1 MLTIPL
7 YLYSL
12 LHLLSSTAATTPPYT
27 PTDYFLLNCGS
38 SSNAMS
44 QDRRSWQGDA
54 TSKFSP
60 SNIGTT
66 SSPST
71 ATQQD
76 SSVTGIPF
84 LTARI
89 FTSKFT
95 YTFPVSSG
103 PKFIRLYFY
112 PANYSNFDRSKSYF
126 SVTAANYTLLTN
138 FSAFL
143 TVSALSPPD
152 YTLIKE
158 FIVSVRDTQKL
169 DITFNPSPNSYA
181 FINGIEV
188 VSIPNNF
195 YMKGDLNPIPLV
207 GSQQSFYI
215 NNNTALETLYRLNVG
230 GNDVSVN
237 DDTGMYRTW
246 HQDEPY
252 IYDGAVSL
260 VPHLDVP
267 IRYTSETPNYTA
279 PAIVYTTAR
288 TMGKDPNVNVKYNLT
303 WIFTVDSGFRYLAR
317 LHFCEFLQD
326 VTKER
331 ERIFSVYMNNQTAV
345 QEVDVI
351 NLSGGNGIPVFRDYV
366 LLFPPVDVLRS
377 KVDLWLALHPN
388 VDSKPKYA
396 DAILNGLEIFKLSQ
410 PDGSLAGPN
419 PEYVPAPPA
428 LYPKLPGK
436 QNSKTSSSLVVAV
449 AGGVI
454 GGVFLIS
461 VIGFLIFRRR
471 RRVRDSG
478 ASVVKSSWVQFSI
491 SHTSKSTKTNAS
503 TLPSNLCR
511 HFSLAELKSAT
522 LDFKKDFVIGKGGFG
537 YVYKG
542 FIDNGT
548 STVAIKRLH
557 PSSSQGAREFRTEIE
572 MLSKLRHRHLVAL
585 IGYCD
590 DNGEMI
596 LVYDYMANGTLRDHL
611 YKSDNPPLS
620 WKQRLEICIGAA
632 HGLHYLHTGA
642 KHMIIHR
649 DVKSTNILLDEKWV
663 AKFSDFGLSKIG
675 PTNVAQSHVS
685 TVVKGS
691 FGYVDPEYYRR
702 QQLTEKS
709 DVYSFGVVLLEVLCG
724 RPAIVTG
731 LEKEQVSLAEWGRK
745 CWREGTV
752 DQIVDPHLTGQIVP
766 HCLKKFG
773 EIFESCLCDTGIER
787 PAMGDVIWS
796 LEFALQLQE
805 IGEGNINGEDGL
817 MSPSDPLLLARKTT
831 TDDDDDM
838 LFSTSHSNETGTST
852 AESGARSGSS
862 FGSHQI
868 VVFSEI
874 LNPNGREEEAIG
886 TEKPVLGMQK
896 QSNSRLSKCLPGG
909 SVLALLCPLLFITLL
924 TIIIFT
930 SSVSYPHFILNSAT
944 NNSDFQPVLPH
955 SLQNQISHLQTQL
968 GVLLERLHSETSEP
982 KTISKFSDKVLAIA
996 ISIAKLAETL
1006 SGLYS
1011 NSPNSR
1017 NEASN
1022 VEEDLS
1028 EPKESEV
1035 EEGSV
1040 PGKVF
1045 NSAELHSYIL
1055 PKPNRINGKKNFL
1068 GLEAINPSIGLGCVG
1083 MASNTDR
1090 FMTYKMYSTCPDDW
1104 DLAQKLVV
1112 SGCEPIPRRWCYSK
1126 SPQHYNK
1133 PLPVKRLYLSL
1144 PTNES
1149 LSAEFT
1155 IGEVLSLKPVEI
1167 RVGLD
1172 FSPTTGTFAAIMGE
1186 KNVTIASATLN
1197 LGAPFNEV
1205 IALSLRGLLP
1215 LYVSV
1220 DSRLPFFDNTL
1231 DIVHS
1236 TLFLDGWIGIEL
1248 LQFVLFD
1255 WDGVVRP
1262 KGEWTSSFVRRK
1274 I

>member
-1 MLTIPL
+1 MTSQLQLPVWNTSNTLIFNTPSMLTIAL

-38 SSNAMS
+38 SSNATS
-44 QDRRSWQGDA
+44 QDGRSWDGDA

-60 SNIGTT
+60 SNIDTT
-66 SSPST
+66 SSTSN

-112 PANYSNFDRSKSYF
+112 PATYSNLDRSISYF
-126 SVTAANYTLLTN
+126 SVTATNYTLLTN

-143 TVSALSPPD
+143 TVSALVPQQSF
-152 YTLIKE
+152 LVKE
-158 FIVSVRDTQKL
+158 FILNVRDTQKL

-195 YMKGDLNPIPLV
+195 YMKGNLNPITLV
-207 GSQQSFYI
+207 GSEQHYYI
-215 NNNTALETLYRLNVG
+215 DNNAALETLYRLNVG

-237 DDTGMYRTW
+237 DDTGMYRAW
-246 HQDEPY
+246 HQDDPY
-252 IYDGAVSL
+252 IYAQVFGFT
-260 VPHLDVP
+260 PHRDVP
-267 IRYTSETPNYTA
+267 IRYTNETPNYTA
-279 PAIVYTTAR
+279 PKTVYTTAR
-288 TMGKDPNVNVKYNLT
+288 TMGNDSHINLQYNLT
-303 WIFTVDSGFRYLAR
+303 WIFTVDSGFQYLAR
-317 LHFCEFLQD
+317 LHFCEFVPE
-326 VTKER
+326 VTTEHD
-331 ERIFSVYMNNQTAV
+331 RIFSVYMNNQTAD

-351 NLSGGNGIPVFRDYV
+351 HLSGGQGIPVFKDYV
-366 LLFPPVDVLRS
+366 LSVPDVDGLRS
-377 KVDLWLALHPN
+377 KVDLWLAMHPN
-388 VDSKPKYA
+388 VDSKPGFA
-396 DAILNGLEIFKLSQ
+396 DAILNGLEIFKLNRS
-410 PDGSLAGPN
+410 DGSLAGPN
-419 PEYVPAPPA
+419 PEYFPAPPA
-428 LYPKLPGK
+428 PYPKLPGK
-436 QNSKTSSSLVVAV
+436 HNSKTSSSLVVAVAV

-522 LDFKKDFVIGKGGFG
+522 LNFKKDFVIGTGGFG

-542 FIDNGT
+542 YIDNGT

-632 HGLHYLHTGA
+632 RGLHYLHTGA

-702 QQLTEKS
+702 QKLTEKS
-709 DVYSFGVVLLEVLCG
+709 DVYSFGVVLLEMLCG

-752 DQIVDPHLTGQIVP
+752 DQIVDPHLMGQIVP
-766 HCLKKFG
+766 ACLKKFG
-773 EIFESCLCDTGIER
+773 EIFESCLRDTGIER

-805 IGEGNINGEDGL
+805 IAERNINGEDRL
-817 MSPSDPLLLARKTT
+817 MSPSDPLLQARKTT
-831 TDDDDDM
+831 IDDDDDM
-838 LFSTSHSNETGTST
+838 LFSTSQSNGTGTST
-852 AESGARSGSS
+852 GESGARSGNS
-862 FGSHQI
+862 FSSHQT

-874 LNPNGREEEAIG
+874 MNPNGRGRRSKRHRKTCLSNAE
-886 TEKPVLGMQK
+886 TK
-896 QSNSRLSKCLPGG
+896 QLQALKMPLPGG

-924 TIIIFT
+924 TIIMFT

-944 NNSDFQPVLPH
+944 NNSDFQPVLPN

-968 GVLLERLHSETSEP
+968 GVLLEQLHSETSEP
-982 KTISKFSDKVLAIA
+982 KAISKFSDQVLAIA

-1006 SGLYS
+1006 SGLY
-1011 NSPNSR
+1011 NNAPNSS
-1017 NEASN
+1017 NESSN
-1022 VEEDLS
+1022 VEEGLS

-1045 NSAELHSYIL
+1045 NSAELHSYIS

-1090 FMTYKMYSTCPDDW
+1090 FVTYKMYSTCPDDW

-1112 SGCEPIPRRWCYSK
+1112 SGCEPIPRRRCFSK
-1126 SPQHYNK
+1126 SPQHYK
-1133 PLPVKRLYLSL
+1133 PLPVKRLYLS
-1144 PTNES
+1144 
-1149 LSAEFT
+1149 
-1155 IGEVLSLKPVEI
+1155 
-1167 RVGLD
+1167 
-1172 FSPTTGTFAAIMGE
+1172 
-1186 KNVTIASATLN
+1186 
-1197 LGAPFNEV
+1197 
-1205 IALSLRGLLP
+1205 
-1215 LYVSV
+1215 
-1220 DSRLPFFDNTL
+1220 
-1231 DIVHS
+1231 
-1236 TLFLDGWIGIEL
+1236 
-1248 LQFVLFD
+1248 
-1255 WDGVVRP
+1255 
-1262 KGEWTSSFVRRK
+1262 
-1274 I
+1274 

>member
-1 MLTIPL
+1 MLTLAL

-12 LHLLSSTAATTPPYT
+12 LHLLSSTAVKTPPYT

-38 SSNAMS
+38 SSNATS
-44 QDRRSWQGDA
+44 QDGRRWDGDA

-76 SSVTGIPF
+76 SSVTDTPF
-84 LTARI
+84 LNARI

-95 YTFPVSSG
+95 YTLPVSSG

-143 TVSALSPPD
+143 TVPALVPKQSF
-152 YTLIKE
+152 LIKE
-158 FIVSVRDTQKL
+158 FIVNVRDTQKL
-169 DITFNPSPNSYA
+169 DITFNPSPYSYA

-195 YMKGDLNPIPLV
+195 YMKGDLKPIPLV

-215 NNNTALETLYRLNVG
+215 DNNTALETLYRLNVG
-230 GNDVSVN
+230 GKDVSVN

-246 HQDEPY
+246 HLDDPY
-252 IYDGAVSL
+252 IGTAVGL
-260 VPHLDVP
+260 VPHREVP
-267 IRYTSETPNYTA
+267 ILYTNETPNYTA
-279 PAIVYTTAR
+279 PVTVYTTAR
-288 TMGKDPNVNVKYNLT
+288 TMGHDVQINLQYNLT
-303 WIFTVDSGFRYLAR
+303 WIFTVDSGFWYLAR
-317 LHFCEFLQD
+317 LHFCEFQLE
-326 VTKER
+326 VTR
-331 ERIFSVYMNNQTAV
+331 GNVRVFSVYMNNQTADP
-345 QEVDVI
+345 EVDVI
-351 NLSGGNGIPVFRDYV
+351 LLSGGNGIPVFKDYV
-366 LLFPPVDVLRS
+366 LWVPPVDGLRS
-377 KVDLWLALHPN
+377 KVDLWLAMHPN
-388 VDSKPKYA
+388 MDSKPWSA
-396 DAILNGLEIFKLSQ
+396 DAILNGLEIFKLNQS
-410 PDGSLAGPN
+410 DGSLAGPN
-419 PEYVPAPPA
+419 PKYVPVPPA
-428 LYPKLPGK
+428 PYPKLPGK
-436 QNSKTSSSLVVAV
+436 QINKTSSSLVVAV

-471 RRVRDSG
+471 RRERDSDG
-478 ASVVKSSWVQFSI
+478 SVVKSSWVQFSI

-522 LDFKKDFVIGKGGFG
+522 LDFKKDFVIGTGGFG

-542 FIDNGT
+542 YIDNGT

-590 DNGEMI
+590 YNGEMI

-632 HGLHYLHTGA
+632 RGLHYLHTGG

-675 PTNVAQSHVS
+675 PTNVGQSHVS

-702 QQLTEKS
+702 QKLTEKS

-766 HCLKKFG
+766 DCLKKFG
-773 EIFESCLCDTGIER
+773 EIFENCLRDTGIER

-805 IGEGNINGEDGL
+805 IAERNINGEDGL
-817 MSPSDPLLLARKTT
+817 MSPSDPLLQARKTT

-838 LFSTSHSNETGTST
+838 LFSTSQSNGTGTST
-852 AESGARSGSS
+852 AESGARSGNS
-862 FGSHQI
+862 FSSHQT

-874 LNPNGREEEAIG
+874 MNPNGR
-886 TEKPVLGMQK
+886 
-896 QSNSRLSKCLPGG
+896 
-909 SVLALLCPLLFITLL
+909 
-924 TIIIFT
+924 
-930 SSVSYPHFILNSAT
+930 
-944 NNSDFQPVLPH
+944 
-955 SLQNQISHLQTQL
+955 
-968 GVLLERLHSETSEP
+968 
-982 KTISKFSDKVLAIA
+982 
-996 ISIAKLAETL
+996 
-1006 SGLYS
+1006 
-1011 NSPNSR
+1011 
-1017 NEASN
+1017 
-1022 VEEDLS
+1022 
-1028 EPKESEV
+1028 
-1035 EEGSV
+1035 
-1040 PGKVF
+1040 
-1045 NSAELHSYIL
+1045 
-1055 PKPNRINGKKNFL
+1055 
-1068 GLEAINPSIGLGCVG
+1068 
-1083 MASNTDR
+1083 
-1090 FMTYKMYSTCPDDW
+1090 
-1104 DLAQKLVV
+1104 
-1112 SGCEPIPRRWCYSK
+1112 
-1126 SPQHYNK
+1126 
-1133 PLPVKRLYLSL
+1133 
-1144 PTNES
+1144 
-1149 LSAEFT
+1149 
-1155 IGEVLSLKPVEI
+1155 
-1167 RVGLD
+1167 
-1172 FSPTTGTFAAIMGE
+1172 
-1186 KNVTIASATLN
+1186 
-1197 LGAPFNEV
+1197 
-1205 IALSLRGLLP
+1205 
-1215 LYVSV
+1215 
-1220 DSRLPFFDNTL
+1220 
-1231 DIVHS
+1231 
-1236 TLFLDGWIGIEL
+1236 
-1248 LQFVLFD
+1248 
-1255 WDGVVRP
+1255 
-1262 KGEWTSSFVRRK
+1262 
-1274 I
+1274 

>member
-1 MLTIPL
+1 MLTIAL

-12 LHLLSSTAATTPPYT
+12 LHLLSSTAVTTPPYT

-38 SSNAMS
+38 SSNATS
-44 QDRRSWQGDA
+44 QDHRSWDGDA

-66 SSPST
+66 SSSST
-71 ATQQD
+71 ATEQD
-76 SSVTGIPF
+76 PSVTDIPF

-112 PANYSNFDRSKSYF
+112 PATYSNFDGSKSYF

-143 TVSALSPPD
+143 TVSVLVPRQ

-158 FIVSVRDTQKL
+158 FIVNVRDTQKL
-169 DITFNPSPNSYA
+169 DITFNPSPNSNA

-195 YMKGDLNPIPLV
+195 YMKGDLNPILLV
-207 GSQQSFYI
+207 GSQQPSYI
-215 NNNTALETLYRLNVG
+215 DNNAALETLYRLNVG

-237 DDTGMYRTW
+237 YDTGMYRAW
-246 HQDEPY
+246 YQDNKY
-252 IYDGAVSL
+252 IYGSAVSL
-260 VPHLDVP
+260 VPHLEVP
-267 IRYTSETPNYTA
+267 IRYTNETPNYTA

-288 TMGKDPNVNVKYNLT
+288 TMGQDPHINLQYNLT
-303 WIFTVDSGFRYLAR
+303 WIFTVDSGFSYLAR
-317 LHFCEFLQD
+317 LHFCEFQLE
-326 VTKER
+326 VTRQNER
-331 ERIFSVYMNNQTAV
+331 VFSVYMNNQTAD
-345 QEVDVI
+345 QSVDVI
-351 NLSGGNGIPVFRDYV
+351 YLSGGNGIPVFKDYV
-366 LLFPPVDVLRS
+366 LSVPPVDGLRS
-377 KVDLWLALHPN
+377 KVDLWLAMHPN
-388 VDSKPKYA
+388 MDSKHRYN
-396 DAILNGLEIFKLSQ
+396 DAILNGLEIFKINQS
-410 PDGSLAGPN
+410 DGSLAGPN
-419 PEYVPAPPA
+419 PESGPTPPAP
-428 LYPKLPGK
+428 YPKPLGK

-461 VIGFLIFRRR
+461 VIGFLIFWRR

-478 ASVVKSSWVQFSI
+478 ASVVKSSWVQFS
-491 SHTSKSTKTNAS
+491 HTSKSTETNAS

-522 LDFKKDFVIGKGGFG
+522 LDFKKDFVIGTGGFG

-542 FIDNGT
+542 CIDNGT

-611 YKSDNPPLS
+611 YKSNNPPLS

-632 HGLHYLHTGA
+632 RGLHYLHTGA

-702 QQLTEKS
+702 QKLTEKS

-745 CWREGTV
+745 CWQEGTV

-766 HCLKKFG
+766 DCLKKFG
-773 EIFESCLCDTGIER
+773 EIFESCLRDTGIER

-805 IGEGNINGEDGL
+805 IAERNINGEDGL
-817 MSPSDPLLLARKTT
+817 MSPSDPLLQVRKTM

-838 LFSTSHSNETGTST
+838 LFSVSQSNGTGTST
-852 AESGARSGSS
+852 AESGARSGNS
-862 FGSHQI
+862 FGSHQT

-874 LNPNGREEEAIG
+874 
-886 TEKPVLGMQK
+886 M
-896 QSNSRLSKCLPGG
+896 
-909 SVLALLCPLLFITLL
+909 
-924 TIIIFT
+924 
-930 SSVSYPHFILNSAT
+930 
-944 NNSDFQPVLPH
+944 
-955 SLQNQISHLQTQL
+955 
-968 GVLLERLHSETSEP
+968 
-982 KTISKFSDKVLAIA
+982 
-996 ISIAKLAETL
+996 
-1006 SGLYS
+1006 
-1011 NSPNSR
+1011 
-1017 NEASN
+1017 
-1022 VEEDLS
+1022 
-1028 EPKESEV
+1028 
-1035 EEGSV
+1035 
-1040 PGKVF
+1040 
-1045 NSAELHSYIL
+1045 
-1055 PKPNRINGKKNFL
+1055 
-1068 GLEAINPSIGLGCVG
+1068 NPSG
-1083 MASNTDR
+1083 R
-1090 FMTYKMYSTCPDDW
+1090 
-1104 DLAQKLVV
+1104 
-1112 SGCEPIPRRWCYSK
+1112 
-1126 SPQHYNK
+1126 
-1133 PLPVKRLYLSL
+1133 
-1144 PTNES
+1144 
-1149 LSAEFT
+1149 
-1155 IGEVLSLKPVEI
+1155 
-1167 RVGLD
+1167 
-1172 FSPTTGTFAAIMGE
+1172 
-1186 KNVTIASATLN
+1186 
-1197 LGAPFNEV
+1197 
-1205 IALSLRGLLP
+1205 
-1215 LYVSV
+1215 
-1220 DSRLPFFDNTL
+1220 
-1231 DIVHS
+1231 
-1236 TLFLDGWIGIEL
+1236 
-1248 LQFVLFD
+1248 
-1255 WDGVVRP
+1255 
-1262 KGEWTSSFVRRK
+1262 
-1274 I
+1274 

>member
-1 MLTIPL
+1 MLIIAL

-12 LHLLSSTAATTPPYT
+12 LHLLSSTATTTPPYT

-38 SSNAMS
+38 SSNATS
-44 QDRRSWQGDA
+44 QDGRSWDGDA

-66 SSPST
+66 SSPFT
-71 ATQQD
+71 ATEQD
-76 SSVTGIPF
+76 SSVPGIPF

-112 PANYSNFDRSKSYF
+112 PANHSNFDRSKSYF
-126 SVTAANYTLLTN
+126 SVTTASNTLLTN

-143 TVSALSPPD
+143 TVSALQQH
-152 YTLIKE
+152 TLIKE
-158 FIVSVRDTQKL
+158 FIVNVRDTQKL

-195 YMKGDLNPIPLV
+195 YMKGDPIPLV
-207 GSQQSFYI
+207 GLQQTFNI
-215 NNNTALETLYRLNVG
+215 DNNTALETLYRLNVG

-252 IYDGAVSL
+252 IYGAAVGL
-260 VPHLDVP
+260 VPHLEVP
-267 IRYTSETPNYTA
+267 IRYTNKTPKYTA
-279 PAIVYTTAR
+279 PATVYTTAR
-288 TMGKDPNVNVKYNLT
+288 TMGKDPNMNLKYNLT

-317 LHFCEFLQD
+317 LHFCEFQLE
-326 VTKER
+326 VTTEN
-331 ERIFSVYMNNQTAV
+331 ERIFSVYMNNQTAD

-351 NLSGGNGIPVFRDYV
+351 HLSGGRGIPVFKDYV
-366 LLFPPVDVLRS
+366 LSFPAVDGLRS
-377 KVDLWLALHPN
+377 KVGLWLAMHPN
-388 VDSKPKYA
+388 INSKPMYA
-396 DAILNGLEIFKLSQ
+396 DAILNGLEIFKLNQS
-410 PDGSLAGPN
+410 DGSLAGPN

-428 LYPKLPGK
+428 PYPTPPGK

-454 GGVFLIS
+454 GGVLLIS

-511 HFSLAELKSAT
+511 QFSLAELKSAT
-522 LDFKKDFVIGKGGFG
+522 LNFKKDFVIGTGGFG

-542 FIDNGT
+542 YIDNGT

-632 HGLHYLHTGA
+632 RGLHYLHTGA

-675 PTNVAQSHVS
+675 PTNVAKSHVS

-702 QQLTEKS
+702 QKLTEKS

-766 HCLKKFG
+766 DCLKKFG
-773 EIFESCLCDTGIER
+773 EIFESCLRDTGIER
-787 PAMGDVIWS
+787 PAMSDVIWS

-805 IGEGNINGEDGL
+805 IAERNINGADGL
-817 MSPSDPLLLARKTT
+817 MSPSDPLLQARKTT

-838 LFSTSHSNETGTST
+838 LFSVSQSNGTGTST
-852 AESGARSGSS
+852 VESGARSGGS
-862 FGSHQI
+862 FGSHQTI
-868 VVFSEI
+868 VFSEI
-874 LNPNGREEEAIG
+874 MNPNGR
-886 TEKPVLGMQK
+886 
-896 QSNSRLSKCLPGG
+896 
-909 SVLALLCPLLFITLL
+909 
-924 TIIIFT
+924 
-930 SSVSYPHFILNSAT
+930 
-944 NNSDFQPVLPH
+944 
-955 SLQNQISHLQTQL
+955 
-968 GVLLERLHSETSEP
+968 
-982 KTISKFSDKVLAIA
+982 
-996 ISIAKLAETL
+996 
-1006 SGLYS
+1006 
-1011 NSPNSR
+1011 
-1017 NEASN
+1017 
-1022 VEEDLS
+1022 
-1028 EPKESEV
+1028 
-1035 EEGSV
+1035 
-1040 PGKVF
+1040 
-1045 NSAELHSYIL
+1045 
-1055 PKPNRINGKKNFL
+1055 
-1068 GLEAINPSIGLGCVG
+1068 
-1083 MASNTDR
+1083 
-1090 FMTYKMYSTCPDDW
+1090 
-1104 DLAQKLVV
+1104 
-1112 SGCEPIPRRWCYSK
+1112 
-1126 SPQHYNK
+1126 
-1133 PLPVKRLYLSL
+1133 
-1144 PTNES
+1144 
-1149 LSAEFT
+1149 
-1155 IGEVLSLKPVEI
+1155 
-1167 RVGLD
+1167 
-1172 FSPTTGTFAAIMGE
+1172 
-1186 KNVTIASATLN
+1186 
-1197 LGAPFNEV
+1197 
-1205 IALSLRGLLP
+1205 
-1215 LYVSV
+1215 
-1220 DSRLPFFDNTL
+1220 
-1231 DIVHS
+1231 
-1236 TLFLDGWIGIEL
+1236 
-1248 LQFVLFD
+1248 
-1255 WDGVVRP
+1255 
-1262 KGEWTSSFVRRK
+1262 
-1274 I
+1274 

>member
-1 MLTIPL
+1 MLTIAL

-38 SSNAMS
+38 SSNATS
-44 QDRRSWQGDA
+44 QDGRSWDGDA
-54 TSKFSP
+54 TSTFSP

-76 SSVTGIPF
+76 PSATGIPF

-112 PANYSNFDRSKSYF
+112 PATYPNFDRSKSYF
-126 SVTAANYTLLTN
+126 SVTTANYTLLTN

-143 TVSALSPPD
+143 TVSALGAQH

-158 FIVSVRDTQKL
+158 FIVNVRDTQKL
-169 DITFNPSPNSYA
+169 HITFNPSPNSYA

-195 YMKGDLNPIPLV
+195 YMKGDGIPLV

-215 NNNTALETLYRLNVG
+215 DKNTALETLYRLNVG
-230 GNDVSVN
+230 GKDLSVN

-246 HQDEPY
+246 HQDDPY
-252 IYDGAVSL
+252 IYNGGVSL
-260 VPHLDVP
+260 VPHLEVP
-267 IRYTSETPNYTA
+267 IRYTNETPNYTA
-279 PAIVYTTAR
+279 PATVYTTAR
-288 TMGKDPNVNVKYNLT
+288 TMGKEPLINLQYNLT
-303 WIFTVDSGFRYLAR
+303 WIFTVDSGFQYLAR
-317 LHFCEFLQD
+317 LHFCEFLPHMTQEND
-326 VTKER
+326 
-331 ERIFSVYMNNQTAV
+331 RIFSVYMNNQTAD

-351 NLSGGNGIPVFRDYV
+351 HLSGGNGIPVFKDYV
-366 LLFPPVDVLRS
+366 LLVPAVDGLR
-377 KVDLWLALHPN
+377 KVDLWLAMHPN
-388 VDSKPKYA
+388 MHSKPMYA
-396 DAILNGLEIFKLSQ
+396 DAILNGLEIFKLNQSN
-410 PDGSLAGPN
+410 GSLAGPN
-419 PEYVPAPPA
+419 PAYVMVPAQRAP
-428 LYPKLPGK
+428 YPKLQGK
-436 QNSKTSSSLVVAV
+436 QNSKTSSLVAAV

-478 ASVVKSSWVQFSI
+478 ASVVKSSWVQFFI
-491 SHTSKSTKTNAS
+491 SHASKSTKTNAS
-503 TLPSNLCR
+503 MLPSNLCR

-522 LDFKKDFVIGKGGFG
+522 LDFKKDFVIGTGGFG

-542 FIDNGT
+542 YIDNGT

-590 DNGEMI
+590 DDGEMI

-611 YKSDNPPLS
+611 YKSNNPPLP

-632 HGLHYLHTGA
+632 RGLHYLHTGA

-649 DVKSTNILLDEKWV
+649 DVKSVNILLDEKWV

-675 PTNVAQSHVS
+675 PTNVTKSHVS

-691 FGYVDPEYYRR
+691 FGYMDPEYYRR

-752 DQIVDPHLTGQIVP
+752 DQIVDPHLTGQIVSD
-766 HCLKKFG
+766 CLKKFG
-773 EIFESCLCDTGIER
+773 EIFESCLRDTGIER
-787 PAMGDVIWS
+787 PAMGDVIWH

-805 IGEGNINGEDGL
+805 IAERNINCEDGL
-817 MSPSDPLLLARKTT
+817 MSPSDPLLQARKTT

-838 LFSTSHSNETGTST
+838 LFSTSQSNGTETST
-852 AESGARSGSS
+852 AESGARSGNS
-862 FGSHQI
+862 FGSHQT

-874 LNPNGREEEAIG
+874 MNPNGR
-886 TEKPVLGMQK
+886 
-896 QSNSRLSKCLPGG
+896 N
-909 SVLALLCPLLFITLL
+909 
-924 TIIIFT
+924 
-930 SSVSYPHFILNSAT
+930 
-944 NNSDFQPVLPH
+944 
-955 SLQNQISHLQTQL
+955 
-968 GVLLERLHSETSEP
+968 
-982 KTISKFSDKVLAIA
+982 KT
-996 ISIAKLAETL
+996 
-1006 SGLYS
+1006 
-1011 NSPNSR
+1011 
-1017 NEASN
+1017 SN

-1028 EPKESEV
+1028 EPEESEV
-1035 EEGSV
+1035 GEGSV

-1045 NSAELHSYIL
+1045 NSAELHSYIS
-1055 PKPNRINGKKNFL
+1055 PKPNRINEKKNFL

-1083 MASNTDR
+1083 MASNIDR
-1090 FMTYKMYSTCPDDW
+1090 FMTYKMYSTSPGDW

-1112 SGCEPIPRRWCYSK
+1112 SGS
-1126 SPQHYNK
+1126 
-1133 PLPVKRLYLSL
+1133 
-1144 PTNES
+1144 
-1149 LSAEFT
+1149 EFT
-1155 IGEVLSLKPVEI
+1155 IDEVLSLKPGKI

-1172 FSPTTGTFAAIMGE
+1172 FSPATGAFAAIMRE
-1186 KNVTIASATLN
+1186 KNATVALARLN
-1197 LGAPFNEV
+1197 LGEPFNEV
-1205 IALSLRGLLP
+1205 IALRGLLP
-1215 LYVSV
+1215 LYVSIG
-1220 DSRLPFFDNTL
+1220 SRLPFFDSTL

-1236 TLFLDGWIGIEL
+1236 TPFLDGWIGIEL

-1255 WDGVVRP
+1255 WDRVLWP
-1262 KGEWTSSFVRRK
+1262 KGILWVDWFFCKKEDMNMYLNEFTRLGYQKLLWRVVPKTDKDSDEMFFSAVLEKPARL
-1274 I
+1274 